1 MSAEAKE
8 HRPSRPG
15 PLTGTRVLDLTQVV
29 GGPAAT
35 MVLADHGAE
44 VLKIEPPAGDA
55 ARTITGINSGAM
67 SPFFETFNRGKAS
80 IVRDL
85 KDDADRADV
94 IALAQRADVVVEAFR
109 PGVLDRL
116 GLGYDALSAQN
127 PAVVYASL
135 TGFGSDGPSAMRGGF
150 DLIAQAES
158 GLMSVTGEPDGLPTK
173 VGVHIVDIASGH
185 ILAQSIMAALM
196 LRSRT
201 GEGDRIRLSLFD
213 VACTLQGHYLT
224 EQLNTGAAPV
234 RAGNFPASTAPS
246 GVYET
251 TDGLLAIA
259 AYQDPHWKL
268 LIDCLDMPELGGDP
282 ELRTLEQ
289 RVKQADRLIREV
301 RGRVKQRSTAH
312 WTQKFSDAGIVFGV
326 VREYADVV
334 ASDEFAAVELEL
346 GLTDPEDPES
356 RFTTLRHP
364 ARHSAFEFE
373 ATTKAPRLERKPAT
387 VDEIWPLRDA

>member
-1 MSAEAKE
+1 MGAEVYE
-8 HRPSRPG
+8 DRPARPG
-15 PLTGTRVLDLTQVV
+15 PLTGIRVLDLTQVV
-29 GGPAAT
+29 GGPLAT

-44 VLKIEPPAGDA
+44 VLKVEPPAGDA
-55 ARTITGINSGAM
+55 ARTITGIRSGTM
-67 SPFFETFNRGKAS
+67 SPFFETFNRGKTS

-85 KDDADRADV
+85 KDDSDRASVFALAERADV
-94 IALAQRADVVVEAFR
+94 IVEAFR

-116 GLGYDALSAQN
+116 GLGYDALAARN
-127 PAVVYASL
+127 KAVVYASL

-173 VGVHIVDIASGH
+173 VGAHIVDITSGH

-196 LRSRT
+196 MRDRT

-224 EQLNTGAAPV
+224 EQLNTGVAPV

-246 GVYET
+246 GVYAT

-268 LIDCLDMPELGGDP
+268 LIDCLDMPELGTDP

-289 RVKQADRLIREV
+289 RVRQADRVIGAV
-301 RGRVKQRSTAH
+301 RDRVKQRSTAH
-312 WTQKFSDAGIVFGV
+312 WVQKFSHVGIVFGI
-326 VREYADVV
+326 VRDYADVV
-334 ASDEFAAVELEL
+334 ASDEFSAVELEL
-346 GLTDPEDPES
+346 ALTDPENPES
-356 RFTTLRHP
+356 VFATLRHP

-373 ATTKAPRLERKPAT
+373 ATTKAPRLERKPAQ
-387 VDEIWPLRDA
+387 VDEIWPVRGA